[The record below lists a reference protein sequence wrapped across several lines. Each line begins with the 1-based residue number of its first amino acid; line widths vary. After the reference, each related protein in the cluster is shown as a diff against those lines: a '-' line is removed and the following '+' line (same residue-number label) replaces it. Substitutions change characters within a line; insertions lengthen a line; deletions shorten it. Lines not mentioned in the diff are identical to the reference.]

1 MEDFYAQ
8 CDPDKENLCLYGNPD
23 GSWEVQLPAEEVP
36 PELPEP
42 ALGINFARDG
52 MQVRECETHLSL
64 FTRAATEGIPDSDPP
79 HPTPR
84 RTQRKDWL
92 ALVAVHSDAWL
103 MAVAFYYGAKF
114 DGKER
119 CVPRRHSPVSANYFL
134 TPSGSPLKTTL
145 IFPLTVLPSARLE
158 RREKLFKRIN
168 SLPTVYE
175 ILSGKASA
183 KAKGNKKAPA
193 SVAEV
198 RHSLGSISSACFPHP
213 RFSVPKTPRFPAT
226 AQPPAKKQAL
236 GGAAAMDPA
245 GIKKPSPGFLLKAE
259 GSLTPLNNAHIEV
272 RRDPS
277 SPTSPGRFPLSHPSR
292 EFFLRA
298 FPRETGR
305 AAAVASHATRRL
317 SGGFRFFSRFQTRVR
332 FALPVALSLSS
343 RLRLDPLP
351 FSRSCTGPTTACGT
365 RRRWCP

>member
-1 MEDFYAQ
+1 M
-8 CDPDKENLCLYGNPD
+8 
-23 GSWEVQLPAEEVP
+23 
-36 PELPEP
+36 
-42 ALGINFARDG
+42 
-52 MQVRECETHLSL
+52 
-64 FTRAATEGIPDSDPP
+64 
-79 HPTPR
+79 
-84 RTQRKDWL
+84 
-92 ALVAVHSDAWL
+92 AVHSDAWL

-119 CVPRRHSPVSANYFL
+119 CVPRRHSPVFANYFL

-226 AQPPAKKQAL
+226 AQPPAKKQAM

-245 GIKKPSPGFLLKAE
+245 GIKKPSPGFLLKAQ

-292 EFFLRA
+292 EFSCAL
-298 FPRETGR
+298 FPGKPVERR
-305 AAAVASHATRRL
+305 RSRATRR
-317 SGGFRFFSRFQTRVR
+317 GGFQARFRFFSRFQTRVR

>member
-1 MEDFYAQ
+1 M
-8 CDPDKENLCLYGNPD
+8 
-23 GSWEVQLPAEEVP
+23 
-36 PELPEP
+36 
-42 ALGINFARDG
+42 
-52 MQVRECETHLSL
+52 
-64 FTRAATEGIPDSDPP
+64 
-79 HPTPR
+79 
-84 RTQRKDWL
+84 
-92 ALVAVHSDAWL
+92 AVHSDAWL

-193 SVAEV
+193 PVAEV
-198 RHSLGSISSACFPHP
+198 RHSLGSISSARFPHHP
-213 RFSVPKTPRFPAT
+213 VSVCLTPRFLAT
-226 AQPPAKKQAL
+226 AQPPAKKPAL